1 MATNNDQWIN
11 NIGEHQPKDPID
23 DIRSIDLNLDELVA
37 KFMTPIDRFRS
48 HVAADVKGPLIQSNL
63 ATSILPKE
71 SRCHAF
77 YRMLGLPTIAPDGT
91 FFSPGFPLVDEEH
104 RQEIS
109 DKMQDSNIKNAIA
122 EREISAQKRLSLFS
136 TRSSDTVVF
145 SIAMGVSDGQRKFTI
160 DVGTLSDATS
170 KPQTIPAR
178 TQYINKFFQNVD
190 GSSITNTFQSVSHQL
205 APFITDPIIAQNVE
219 PKSGSNSILVG
230 QPFLDKSDLEFESG
244 KYAKRPG
251 LEFILRIKLREQ
263 LTFNSLQLGN
273 IANEMPV
280 LVTDANGLI
289 NLGINE
295 DDVEKLSELGL
306 FDVIAVVDLF
316 KTYIGL
322 INVYYNA
329 LNTIENVRKQIIW
342 IPLPGEGGP
351 ESGSVVSTSYVQ
363 PIRYLDSWNIERRIA
378 NLKVKAAM
386 AKYQLDLG
394 TNPDDTNLVYGDFSI
409 SEFQNVSDTIDA
421 DLSNEESK
429 RSALETQGSNA
440 LRTIEFLGGEVS
452 GLGLID
458 VVAIYLS
465 LWSLD
470 TPTLLNLID
479 DAAAIRL
486 NNISDLQTS
495 DTQSRSSTQANA
507 ADAYNKLAT
516 QVKTILDFG
525 DYVFTRLK
533 GSPKEGSIGNIQNT
547 G

>member
-1 MATNNDQWIN
+1 MSNNNDQWIN

-48 HVAADVKGPLIQSNL
+48 HVAPDVKGPFIQSNL
-63 ATSILPKE
+63 PTSTSPKE
-71 SRCHAF
+71 SRCHTF

-91 FFSPGFPLVDEEH
+91 FFSPGFPLTDQIH
-104 RQEIS
+104 QQEIS

-122 EREISAQKRLSLFS
+122 DRELSAQNRMSLFS
-136 TRSSDTVVF
+136 TRNADTVVF
-145 SIAMGVSDGQRKFTI
+145 SIAMGVPGGQRKFTM
-160 DVGTLSDATS
+160 DPGTLSDATS
-170 KPQTIPAR
+170 KPQTIPTR
-178 TQYINKFFQNVD
+178 LQYINKFFQNLD
-190 GSSITNTFQSVSHQL
+190 GSSITNAFQSVSHQL
-205 APFITDPIIAQNVE
+205 APFITDPIIAQNIE

-230 QPFLDKSDLEFESG
+230 QPFLDKGDLEFESG

-263 LTFNSLQLGN
+263 LLFNALQLGN
-273 IANEMPV
+273 IANEMPII
-280 LVTDANGLI
+280 VTDANGLI

-295 DDVEKLSELGL
+295 DDIDKLSNLGL
-306 FDVIAVVDLF
+306 IDVTTVVDLF

-322 INVYYNA
+322 INIYYNS
-329 LNTIENVRKQIIW
+329 LKTIENISRQIIW

-351 ESGSVVSTSYVQ
+351 ESGSVVSTSYIQ
-363 PIRYLDSWNIERRIA
+363 PNYYLDSWDVERRIA
-378 NLKVKAAM
+378 NLQVKAAM

-394 TNPDDTNLVYGDFSI
+394 ANDDTTNLVYGDFSI
-409 SEFQNVSDTIDA
+409 SEFQNVSDTFDT
-421 DLSNEESK
+421 DLSNEQSK
-429 RSALETQGSNA
+429 RSSLETQGSNA
-440 LRTIEFLGGEVS
+440 LRTVELLGGEVS

-458 VVAIYLS
+458 IVAIYLS

-486 NNISDLQTS
+486 NNITDLQTS
-495 DTQSRSSTQANA
+495 DTQSRAGAQANA
-507 ADAYNKLAT
+507 LDAYNKFAA

-525 DYVFTRLK
+525 DYVFARLN